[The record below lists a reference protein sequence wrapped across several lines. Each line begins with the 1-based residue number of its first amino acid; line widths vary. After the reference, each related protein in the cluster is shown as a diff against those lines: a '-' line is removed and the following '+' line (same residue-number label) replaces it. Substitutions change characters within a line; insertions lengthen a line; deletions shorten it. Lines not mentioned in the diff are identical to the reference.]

1 MVLVLLYDTGCIKPK
16 PFILCQIFPNG
27 SLSVHRLTEGDQGEY
42 TCGVQN
48 MHGKDQIN
56 YDIIVQGLL
65 LYHLSY
71 DKSDTNR
78 FVCVNTRS
86 GGGDVDF
93 ISMPPPSSP
102 GVCMGRG
109 FWTTQLSTC

>member
-1 MVLVLLYDTGCIKPK
+1 MYLVYLINPSFS
-16 PFILCQIFPNG
+16 PQIFPNG

-65 LYHLSY
+65 LFH
-71 DKSDTNR
+71 
-78 FVCVNTRS
+78 
-86 GGGDVDF
+86 
-93 ISMPPPSSP
+93 
-102 GVCMGRG
+102 
-109 FWTTQLSTC
+109 